1 MAYPFIPPS
10 PSKKRLISPHFVHI
24 STLFGVVVGVCA
36 CGGEVWSCLVF
47 ILFNTCHLHY
57 NYFNLKLIQ
66 FCYSYCYN
74 HCLVHIRGCWNSFL
88 FQILSGRLHQHQ
100 PHPSSAPPLSCI
112 YPVQWGMFC
121 FQRSSCHIC
130 VLPCAEYWCKP
141 DTWC

>member
-1 MAYPFIPPS
+1 MAYPFIPLP
-10 PSKKRLISPHFVHI
+10 PSKKGSFPPIMFTFQPFLRWWWW
-24 STLFGVVVGVCA
+24 G
-36 CGGEVWSCLVF
+36 GGEVWSCLVF
-47 ILFNTCHLHY
+47 ILFNTFHLHY
-57 NYFNLKLIQ
+57 SYFNLKLIQ

-141 DTWC
+141 DT